1 MKGPGGAMR
10 GFSLLELLV
19 AFAIMAISLAMIYR
33 AVGGS
38 VRNVS
43 SIEDR
48 QKAAWVVE
56 SVLAQIDGVPERG
69 LALEGQTQE
78 FRWTVRTAPYATG
91 STEPTA
97 PRLHEVLVTVAWDES
112 GRQLQ
117 VEMSVLKPEK
127 TVLAPRRADTT

>member
-1 MKGPGGAMR
+1 MKGPVGAMR

-19 AFAIMAISLAMIYR
+19 AFAIMAMSLAMIYR

-69 LALEGQTQE
+69 LTLAGQTQE
-78 FRWTVRTAPYATG
+78 FRWTVRTAPYGGGAAD
-91 STEPTA
+91 PTA
-97 PRLHEVLVTVAWDES
+97 PRLHEVFVTVAWGEFE
-112 GRQLQ
+112 RQRH
-117 VEMSVLKPEK
+117 VEISILKPEK
-127 TVLAPRRADTT
+127 IVLAPRPG